1 MQCRA
6 WRRDDVGG
14 REQRPWAWRIRGGPR
29 GNQLCEAEQ
38 RRGLIRVRYVTQKVL
53 DERTLRQESHLRPAV
68 AGLRSGEHSLHAD
81 FISCHPADDHTFY
94 NPYLTN
100 I

>member
-6 WRRDDVGG
+6 WRRDEVGD
-14 REQRPWAWRIRGGPR
+14 ENKRPLAGRIRRGPR

-38 RRGLIRVRYVTQKVL
+38 RRGLIGVRYVTQKV
-53 DERTLRQESHLRPAV
+53 LRPAV
-68 AGLRSGEHSLHAD
+68 AGLRSGKHSLPAD